1 MLVMGIDPGTATT
14 GYGLVQS
21 RERGARGHLVDYGT
35 IRTPA
40 DMGMPERLLVIH
52 HELQNL
58 LETYHPDVVAIEELF
73 FHRNA
78 KTAISVA
85 QSRGVLVMTVA
96 RTGIQVAE
104 YTPLQVKQAVV
115 GYGNASKHQVQMMVQ
130 ALLALKEIPRPDDA
144 ADALAIAICHLHSY
158 KMNRLYESER

>member
-14 GYGLVQS
+14 GYGVVEGQ
-21 RERGARGHLVDYGT
+21 GAKGRLVDYGT

-40 DMGMPERLLVIH
+40 SMPMPDRLLAINR
-52 HELQNL
+52 ELVGL
-58 LETYHPDVVAIEELF
+58 LDTYHPDVVAIEELF
-73 FHRNA
+73 FQRNA

-85 QSRGVLVMTVA
+85 QSRGVLVMTA
-96 RTGIQVAE
+96 AGAGLQVAE

-115 GYGNASKHQVQMMVQ
+115 GYGNASKRQVQLMVQ
-130 ALLALKEIPRPDDA
+130 AILSLKETPQPDDA

-158 KMNRLYESER
+158 KMNVFYEREK